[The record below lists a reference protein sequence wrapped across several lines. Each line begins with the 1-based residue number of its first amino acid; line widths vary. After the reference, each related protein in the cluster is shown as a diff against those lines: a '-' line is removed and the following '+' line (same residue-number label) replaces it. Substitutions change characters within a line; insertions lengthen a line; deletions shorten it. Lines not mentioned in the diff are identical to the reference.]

1 MTIITPQAV
10 IFDMD
15 GTLTLPTIDF
25 DRLRAEIGIES
36 GTILEAL
43 ESMTP
48 DQRSRADGIIEEHE
62 RVAARDSEL
71 QDGVHDVLD
80 FLRAGGIRIA
90 IATRNSKPSVRTV
103 LDKHR
108 LHVDHI
114 HTREDGAV
122 KPSPRPVLD
131 ICEHFQIAPESSWMI
146 GDYVYDIQ
154 SGNAAGATTVLFA
167 ADAAIPEAAEQADH
181 VISNLRELITILNN
195 GESR

>member
-15 GTLTLPTIDF
+15 GTLTLPAIDF

-48 DQRSRADGIIEEHE
+48 DQRARADGIIEEHE

-80 FLRAGGIRIA
+80 FLRAAGIRIA

-146 GDYVYDIQ
+146 GDYVYDVQ

-167 ADAAIPEAAEQADH
+167 ADAALPEAAEQADH